1 MSVTRRAQLTPGVW
15 GPYRGALF
23 ADMHLQEAGQ
33 SATGHL
39 LDHIC
44 QTHPAN
50 GELMRLAEAAG
61 LHRHVYLNGHLAEMA
76 GRPGTAGR
84 VHELTGDVHVW
95 PDYHGNRSPLAD
107 ATLRGSI
114 CGLSLADDL
123 DNLAVMYLAFV
134 QALAVRSD

>member
-1 MSVTRRAQLTPGVW
+1 MSVTRQPQLTPGVW
-15 GPYRGALF
+15 GPYLGALF

-33 SATGHL
+33 SATGLL

-50 GELMRLAEAAG
+50 GELVRLASAAG
-61 LHRHVYLNGHLAEMA
+61 VHRHVYLNGHLAAMA
-76 GRPGTAGR
+76 GRPTGGVACG
-84 VHELTGDVHVW
+84 VHELTAGVHVW

-134 QALAVRSD
+134 QSLAVR